1 MKRIAILLLAG
12 ATLVAAQTA
21 ADSSGKQKN
30 WDGNRG
36 KEVVDTAKNEKYVK
50 PANDTAS
57 NKWNNKDSAWIAE
70 RMQKKM
76 KDGIDKGNSRSDSA
90 KQAARDLRKEL
101 QGKNAADSAKIIKEH
116 NGRNQE
122 RLQNAI
128 DALDKASTRTN
139 AQVEDVKARTQSRLQ
154 EKKAELQQ
162 LQEKLREKKASKDS
176 KGETVTE

>member
-21 ADSSGKQKN
+21 ADTSGKQKG

-36 KEVVDTAKNEKYVK
+36 YEALDTAKHDNFVK
-50 PANDTAS
+50 PVNDTAGK
-57 NKWNNKDSAWIAE
+57 KWNNKDSAWIAE

-76 KDGIDKGNSRSDSA
+76 KDGMDQGNSRSDSA
-90 KQAARDLRKEL
+90 KQAARDIRKEL
-101 QGKNAADSAKIIKEH
+101 HGKNAADSAKILKEH
-116 NGRNQE
+116 NARNQE

-128 DALDKASTRTN
+128 DALDKASTKTN
-139 AQVEDVKARTQSRLQ
+139 AQVEEVKARTQSRLQ

-162 LQEKLREKKASKDS
+162 LQEKQRAKKASRENKD
-176 KGETVTE
+176 GTVTE